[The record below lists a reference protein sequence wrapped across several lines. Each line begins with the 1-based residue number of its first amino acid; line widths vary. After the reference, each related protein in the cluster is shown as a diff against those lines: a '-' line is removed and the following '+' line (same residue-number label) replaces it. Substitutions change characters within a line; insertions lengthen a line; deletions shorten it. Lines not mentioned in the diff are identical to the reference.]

1 MSATFHM
8 PAPRP
13 AAAAAQASA
22 EVQSHVDWTDFGR
35 ILVVRP
41 GNFGDALMLTPALRA
56 LRAAAPD
63 SRIDLLTSPS
73 GAAARELVAALDGVV
88 VGTPSWYDRATGTA
102 PVDIRRC
109 AWQEQALIGSLAKR
123 GYEAM
128 IVFTSA
134 TQSPW
139 AAAHAGLLAGIEV
152 RAVHSAETGGLVA
165 SHSVRPPEGPVHQID
180 RALHLLHGL
189 GVPVKGAAVRV
200 DIPERARAAADI
212 ALGGSSTPFA
222 LLTPGCTRDDLRY
235 SATGFATTAAMIAD
249 SGLPVLV
256 TGSPRERDLVA
267 EVVSRARHPGVR
279 ALEPVSV
286 AVLAAVIARA
296 EVLVG
301 NDSGP
306 MHLAE
311 AVGTP
316 VAIAYGGADR
326 DEDTRPRLV
335 RARLVRGTVSCLDI
349 APADLASAAL
359 AVLHRAP
366 SLPLTN

>member
-1 MSATFHM
+1 M
-8 PAPRP
+8 
-13 AAAAAQASA
+13 
-22 EVQSHVDWTDFGR
+22 DWTDFGR

-41 GNFGDALMLTPALRA
+41 GNLGDALMLTPALRA
-56 LRAAAPD
+56 LRAAAPH
-63 SRIDLLTSPS
+63 SRLDLLTSPS
-73 GAAARELVAALDGVV
+73 GAAARELVATLDGVV
-88 VGTPSWYDRATGTA
+88 VGTPSWYDRSATA
-102 PVDIRRC
+102 AVDVRRC
-109 AWQEQALIGSLAKR
+109 AWQEQALIGSLANR
-123 GYEAM
+123 GYDAM

-139 AAAHAGLLAGIEV
+139 AAAHAGLLAGIGV
-152 RAVHSAETGGLVA
+152 RAVHSAESGGVVA
-165 SHSVRPPEGPVHQID
+165 SHCVRPPEGPVHQVD

-189 GVPVKGAAVRV
+189 GVPAKGAVVHV
-200 DIPERARAAADI
+200 DIPERSRAAADV
-212 ALGGSSTPFA
+212 ALAGRTAPFA
-222 LLTPGCTRDDLRY
+222 LLTPGCTRDELRY
-235 SATGFATTAAMIAD
+235 SATGFATTAAMLAD

-256 TGSPRERDLVA
+256 TGSPRERDLIA

-279 ALEPVSV
+279 TLEPVSV

-326 DEDTRPRLV
+326 ADDTRPRLV

-349 APADLASAAL
+349 APADLASAARAL
-359 AVLHRAP
+359 LHTTP